1 MNIRILHTNDIHS
14 RFENFA
20 SIVSKIKELRN
31 DNTLVLDAGDFNDFM
46 RLELQG
52 TSGIAG
58 CSLLRTAG
66 YDAIAVGNNEGF
78 AGLEALETMSSSGII
93 PFLSCN
99 LYRSDMSLIKGLK
112 RSIIINRGGLKFLIV
127 GTTPQLNEFFTLNNM
142 YASNAIDEIKRELEL
157 NMGKYDICILL
168 SHSGMMLDQ
177 EFAEVF
183 KEIDIIIGGHSHIL
197 MDKAQEVSGTIIHQ
211 SGNYGEHLG
220 VLDVE
225 IEDAKIIG
233 FNGENIKVEGLTKA
247 KEIITELSVQK
258 EIAISVL
265 SQPLYEIDRDLWH
278 DVVEENPMTNL
289 LADALADVI
298 HCDLSLI
305 NSGILNG
312 GIRRGHISNK
322 KLLEISPSPLNPTY
336 IEIKGKHIKEALRL
350 SLQSEICMQDGKG
363 PGHRGKYLGRLHI
376 SKAVIEHN
384 GKDILAVR
392 LKNGILEDEKI
403 YKVATSDYL
412 QRGTGYQSLADNS
425 NIKYNPEYTRD
436 VLREY
441 LNKKEFIEQC
451 FVDRWVLCQPQD
463 NDA

>member
-1 MNIRILHTNDIHS
+1 MNFRILHTNDIHS

-20 SIVSKIKELRN
+20 SIVSKIEELR
-31 DNTLVLDAGDFNDFM
+31 DENTLVLDAGDFNDFM

-58 CSLLRTAG
+58 CNLLRLAN

-78 AGLEALETMSSSGII
+78 AGLKVLETMTSSDII

-99 LYRSDMSLIKGLK
+99 LYKSDMGVIKGLK
-112 RSIIINRGGLKFLIV
+112 RSVIINRGGLRFLVI
-127 GTTPQLNEFFTLNNM
+127 GTSPQFNEFFPLLNM
-142 YASNAIDEIKRELEL
+142 HSSFAMHEIKGELEL
-157 NMGKYDICILL
+157 NRGKYDICILL
-168 SHSGMMLDQ
+168 SHSGMKLDV
-177 EFAEVF
+177 EFAEAY
-183 KEIDIIIGGHSHIL
+183 KEIDVIIGGHSHIL
-197 MDKAQEVSGTIIHQ
+197 MDKAQKVNGTIIHQ

-220 VLDVE
+220 VLDIQ
-225 IEDAKIIG
+225 IENEKIIG
-233 FNGENIKVEGLTKA
+233 FNGENIKVESLPKDE
-247 KEIITELSVQK
+247 EIISELLAQK

-265 SQPLYEIDRDLWH
+265 GKPLYEIDQDLWH

-289 LADALADVI
+289 LADALAAVVP
-298 HCDLSLI
+298 CDLSLI

-312 GIRRGHISNK
+312 GIKRGDISNI

-336 IEIKGKHIKEALRL
+336 MEVKGKHIKEALRL

-392 LKNGILEDEKI
+392 LKDGILEDEKT
-403 YKVATSDYL
+403 YRVATSDYL
-412 QRGTGYQSLADNS
+412 QRGTGYESLANNS
-425 NIKYNPEYTRD
+425 KPKHNPEYTRD

-451 FVDRWVLCQPQD
+451 FIDRWVKVG
-463 NDA
+463 N